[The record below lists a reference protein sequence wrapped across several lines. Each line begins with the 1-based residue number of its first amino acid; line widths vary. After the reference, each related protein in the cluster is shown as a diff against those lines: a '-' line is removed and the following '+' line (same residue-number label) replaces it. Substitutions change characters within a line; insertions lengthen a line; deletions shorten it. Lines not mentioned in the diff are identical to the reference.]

1 MSIDECTKPSSRDA
15 IDRNKWRHIAGAYLV
30 IDSIANHDCSV
41 KSKRPRRRIAY
52 STTSE
57 FLEVREPRI
66 EKRLILNGNRYQIAT
81 TADRR
86 HIIFIF
92 FLTTST
98 GRG

>member
-15 IDRNKWRHIAGAYLV
+15 IDRSNKWRHIAGAYLV

-41 KSKRPRRRIAY
+41 KSKRPRRIAY

-66 EKRLILNGNRYQIAT
+66 EKQLILNGNRYLIAT

-86 HIIFIF
+86 HIIIIF
-92 FLTTST
+92 FLTT
-98 GRG
+98 